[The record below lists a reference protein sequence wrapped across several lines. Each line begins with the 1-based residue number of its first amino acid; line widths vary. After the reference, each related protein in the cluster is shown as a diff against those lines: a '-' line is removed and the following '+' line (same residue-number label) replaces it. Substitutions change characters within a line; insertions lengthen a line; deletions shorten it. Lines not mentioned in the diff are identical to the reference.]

1 MSALPQIFGVAGEGD
16 TGIVDYAL
24 VNRRR
29 DDGVEFPGDG
39 AIDRAIHEPEHIT
52 RVGRVQAAR
61 DAGSAERVMLDG
73 ERTGLVPS
81 GPRSVSAHFH
91 SQADQARA
99 LGQQIAIRKTDQLAR
114 QLAPGDGETQLR
126 PDTGWL
132 TRRER
137 NAWQYRAQSL
147 YST

>member
-1 MSALPQIFGVAGEGD
+1 MSALRQIFGVAAEGN

-29 DDGVEFPGDG
+29 DDGVELPSEG
-39 AIDRAIHEPEHIT
+39 AIDRAIHEPKHIT
-52 RVGRVQAAR
+52 RVARVQAAR
-61 DAGSAERVMLDG
+61 DAGHTERVMLDG

-81 GPRSVSAHFH
+81 GARSVSAHFN
-91 SQADQARA
+91 SQADVARS
-99 LGQQIAIRKTDQLAR
+99 LGQQIAIRKTYQFAK
-114 QLAPGDGETQLR
+114 QLAPGDGKTQLR

-132 TRRER
+132 TRGER
-137 NAWQYRAQSL
+137 NAWQFCAQSL